1 MTQLEIDNTLKDF
14 FFKKEELDKRSVFE
28 EFVQTLSNIIVDDFS
43 QNYLL
48 PNPEFSTY
56 LSNTDTN
63 RLLKNTKELDVDFMR
78 SEIKEA
84 KNKIEELQK
93 EFDNEYDYQQS

>member
-1 MTQLEIDNTLKDF
+1 MTKLETLHGQIV
-14 FFKKEELDKRSVFE
+14 KEQKRIE
-28 EFVQTLSNIIVDDFS
+28 M
-43 QNYLL
+43 
-48 PNPEFSTY
+48 
-56 LSNTDTN
+56 
-63 RLLKNTKELDVDFMR
+63 LKNTKELDVDFMR